1 MQKKKTTFKRR
12 PKVFIKKYDVFNKA
26 GAPEIDY
33 KDIELLKGFV
43 SEAGKIIPSRVTGT
57 GVFNQRKVAQA
68 IKRARFLALIE
79 YTDKH

>member
-1 MQKKKTTFKRR
+1 MQNKKPTFKRR
-12 PKVFIKKYDVFNKA
+12 PKVYIKKYDIFNKP

-33 KDIELLKGFV
+33 KDIDLLKGFI

-57 GVFNQRKVAQA
+57 GVYNQSKVAQA
-68 IKRARFLALIE
+68 VKRARFLALIE